1 MPEPPA
7 APPAAGGTPQRGRPR
22 AASGPVEPW
31 ATPRRTTSAPF
42 RSGSA
47 SRRHPAAEDQ
57 KDLRRVDWSS
67 DVATLLSGRAADE
80 HDPGSMQREYFRV
93 SELYTRRLSTR
104 LAGEGRDSND
114 RFLRLVCQTDSDGL
128 QRKMAVELVLD
139 SQYYDE
145 SAGAQDRSSYRGALK
160 LVAQDDETPTQSRPE
175 WLWRLND
182 GVIESRLD
190 GFAICVLQDRSVC
203 ARKLRHGDHA
213 RQTWSLTSTKQLQHT
228 HTGLLLS
235 VDGQFLSATPAEAVA
250 NLQWAV
256 HRHDVQTLRVQL
268 RAKRTTKWRDA
279 KQRVLVATLGRYE
292 RVVALAHDD
301 SRYTARLPQAELSN
315 LNETLDR
322 MIHEGHSL
330 RDVLLL
336 VQALAEA
343 KFENGNVRQCVRIY
357 MAGAQRLL
365 KEVHFEEDN
374 DGKRVVMAEGAGSD
388 PEPRQ
393 PEPEPETAAKAEE
406 TLPAG
411 GTVYLASAVQLADK
425 EPEEASPGS
434 TERKTRRAS
443 VHLVAARA
451 APVPDYLLRMQQ
463 ADATAAAEVQKAHA
477 DAPSTDD
484 LEAALRAALDI
495 ALDAPISERYYAFR
509 AAFGGGSEQG
519 APAPAS
525 LEIIPEL
532 GLELQRL
539 PRDQLRKKNQQKE
552 FFPIFRS
559 PFTGLPCLGPGA
571 IMRQIE
577 PPPVSEI
584 DSDPSVVQPV
594 DWHTARK
601 VEFGPLQE
609 RDGSVGETWEL
620 SWDEEGKKEWPAL
633 LRVLQQLTGQ
643 VVWPARQARGM
654 SLPGD
659 SQGGSTDDT
668 DVDDDMFAGGDR
680 SPRVADGEREG
691 EADGDTLDRPPRQM
705 CSSSQF
711 SFTVPPVVCEK
722 SAFLIR
728 VRFGSDTSLL
738 RKNFRWQ
745 TDGIADPR
753 GWVNPLSWRNGD
765 YFAPK
770 FRRQTEYF
778 VRPDHAEI
786 LPPPPVVLGKTW
798 EASHIINHDRE
809 EDVQSEGDLRIF
821 SILGLTPSCTA
832 NGAKVFGYGASRVE
846 LEVSTAYG
854 MTWEEANLEDNL
866 WIWKT
871 SYDVPPESMG
881 TVLVKTFVES
891 MHYRGLPAIE
901 ESLMGQVDRN
911 RKKNL
916 KTIREFVEE
925 SWEKLQPWY
934 AYKVQPWLASHSL
947 TYLFVDSSRAMM
959 LREK

>member
-1 MPEPPA
+1 MCRHTRSR
-7 APPAAGGTPQRGRPR
+7 GG
-22 AASGPVEPW
+22 
-31 ATPRRTTSAPF
+31 RRQVY
-42 RSGSA
+42 
-47 SRRHPAAEDQ
+47 SRR
-57 KDLRRVDWSS
+57 
-67 DVATLLSGRAADE
+67 
-80 HDPGSMQREYFRV
+80 
-93 SELYTRRLSTR
+93 
-104 LAGEGRDSND
+104 
-114 RFLRLVCQTDSDGL
+114 
-128 QRKMAVELVLD
+128 
-139 SQYYDE
+139 
-145 SAGAQDRSSYRGALK
+145 
-160 LVAQDDETPTQSRPE
+160 
-175 WLWRLND
+175 
-182 GVIESRLD
+182 
-190 GFAICVLQDRSVC
+190 
-203 ARKLRHGDHA
+203 
-213 RQTWSLTSTKQLQHT
+213 
-228 HTGLLLS
+228 
-235 VDGQFLSATPAEAVA
+235 
-250 NLQWAV
+250 
-256 HRHDVQTLRVQL
+256 
-268 RAKRTTKWRDA
+268 
-279 KQRVLVATLGRYE
+279 
-292 RVVALAHDD
+292 
-301 SRYTARLPQAELSN
+301 
-315 LNETLDR
+315 
-322 MIHEGHSL
+322 
-330 RDVLLL
+330 
-336 VQALAEA
+336 
-343 KFENGNVRQCVRIY
+343 
-357 MAGAQRLL
+357 
-365 KEVHFEEDN
+365 
-374 DGKRVVMAEGAGSD
+374 
-388 PEPRQ
+388 
-393 PEPEPETAAKAEE
+393 
-406 TLPAG
+406 
-411 GTVYLASAVQLADK
+411 ASAVI
-425 EPEEASPGS
+425 ASA
-434 TERKTRRAS
+434 T
-443 VHLVAARA
+443 
-451 APVPDYLLRMQQ
+451 LLRMQQ
-463 ADATAAAEVQKAHA
+463 TDATAAAEVQKAHA